1 MDNFFSG
8 KLQKRQQAAIIYAFT
23 ISLLVPIYLLQIS
36 FSYLPTFTMIHW
48 SYQLLL
54 PFHMCVYLYLYVFA
68 EKNILYTVG
77 RISIK
82 NGYNFNF
89 QIECKEIHF

>member
-36 FSYLPTFTMIHW
+36 FSYLLTFTMIHW

-54 PFHMCVYLYLYVFA
+54 SFHMCVYLYIYVFA

-77 RISIK
+77 RILIK

-89 QIECKEIHF
+89 R